1 MEKGLACIWIRSN
14 RGWHLLFPRFVNCY
28 FVLPLNLTVQRLLL
42 SFTNLYV
49 YWPCRLFWVFC
60 VKRRGETGVHSNRRP
75 VLLLFPRF
83 VNHYLLFVLYLTLPR
98 NGSLLHTEQSATIST
113 FCQPLFCICVVSYS
127 SKKWFL
133 ASHTLREIECQTG
146 RSNDKL
152 GDRTTNWEIERH
164 LISQFYVVTRGR

>member
-49 YWPCRLFWVFC
+49 YWPCRLFWVLC
-60 VKRRGETGVHSNRRP
+60 EKKGRD
-75 VLLLFPRF
+75 
-83 VNHYLLFVLYLTLPR
+83 
-98 NGSLLHTEQSATIST
+98 GSALKQKTCPFAIST
-113 FCQPLFCICVVSYS
+113 FCQPLFIICVVSYS

-146 RSNDKL
+146 RLNDKL
-152 GDRTTNWEIERH
+152 GDRTPFDLPVLCTVCTICFGY
-164 LISQFYVVTRGR
+164 QFDFSGEKQVGWRILW